1 MFSLDNFDLEATM
14 ARHLFEG
21 SQATNASSSSSEFF
35 FGDDDN
41 TSESNEDDVYSS
53 GFNSDRKNIEK
64 RIELY
69 KTRLYKTRR
78 LKCASQ
84 MAQQRQA
91 ANLRERRRMQSINE
105 AFEGLRSHIPTLPYE
120 KRLSKV
126 DTLKLAI
133 SYITFLSE
141 MVKKDKNGNEPGLSL
156 QRNYKK
162 EPPKKI
168 ILKDRSGGVSH
179 SLSWYRKGDRYPGS
193 KLFARTWTPED
204 PRTPGHNHPHHHHN
218 HNGLHQVLNNMPLQ
232 QQQQQQI
239 TTTPQFLNHNQNS
252 NQSDESTSGYSNLG
266 ESNNNNNTSRG
277 SNSSEGYCNG
287 AASGRGRADG
297 NGLLQNGI

>member
-1 MFSLDNFDLEATM
+1 MFSMDNFDLEATM
-14 ARHLFEG
+14 ARHFFEG
-21 SQATNASSSSSEFF
+21 SQATNASTSSSEYF
-35 FGDDDN
+35 FGDEHS
-41 TSESNEDDVYSS
+41 SESDDEDDAYSS
-53 GFNSDRKNIEK
+53 GFNSDQENNE
-64 RIELY
+64 
-69 KTRLYKTRR
+69 KTRRSHKPRR

-105 AFEGLRSHIPTLPYE
+105 AFEGLRTHIPTLPYE

-156 QRNYKK
+156 QRNYQK

-168 ILKDRSGGVSH
+168 ILKDRTGGVSH

-193 KLFARTWTPED
+193 KLYARTWTPED
-204 PRTPGHNHPHHHHN
+204 PRGPLSQPQTQHY
-218 HNGLHQVLNNMPLQ
+218 NNSNSNQ
-232 QQQQQQI
+232 
-239 TTTPQFLNHNQNS
+239 NQNS
-252 NQSDESTSGYSNLG
+252 NQSSEDFSGSADM
-266 ESNNNNNTSRG
+266 SDP
-277 SNSSEGYCNG
+277 G
-287 AASGRGRADG
+287 AAASIFGSG
-297 NGLLQNGI
+297 NGM